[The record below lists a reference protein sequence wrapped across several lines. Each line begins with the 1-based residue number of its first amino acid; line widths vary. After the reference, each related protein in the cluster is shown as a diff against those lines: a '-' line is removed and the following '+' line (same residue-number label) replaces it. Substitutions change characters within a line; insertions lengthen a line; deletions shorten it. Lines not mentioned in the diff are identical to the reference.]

1 MVLSQIWQYPIKS
14 CGGIR
19 LDESRLDQFG
29 LAGDRRW
36 MLVDKQGHMVT
47 QRDCPKMCLIQ
58 VLEQAPGLVVSAPGL
73 ERLNIMPPSETQYIE
88 VQVWQDK
95 CQAWLADDLVHQWF
109 SDYLQRDVRLVWFAE
124 DVKRQVDLNY
134 ARPGDQVAFA
144 DGFPLLLISQASL
157 DDLNARLSMP
167 IEIQRFRPN
176 LVIEGA
182 EAYAEDHHKAIQ
194 IGDVVLPIVKPC
206 ARCSIPSINLQTATR
221 SVEPTRTLAQYR
233 KQNAEIVF
241 GQNLLAP
248 KQGEIAVGMSATWLI

>member
-14 CGGIR
+14 CGGIS
-19 LDESRLDQFG
+19 LDKTLLDQFG

-36 MLVDKQGHMVT
+36 MLVDKLGRMVT

-58 VLEQAPGLVVSAPGL
+58 VLEQAPGLVVSVPGF
-73 ERLNIMPPSETQYIE
+73 ESLNIMPPNETQYIE
-88 VQVWQDK
+88 VQVWHDK
-95 CQAWLADDLVHQWF
+95 CQARLADELVHQWF
-109 SDYLQRDVRLVWFAE
+109 SEFLQREVRLVWFAA
-124 DVKRQVDLNY
+124 DAKRQVDLNY

-167 IEIQRFRPN
+167 IEMQRFRPN
-176 LVIEGA
+176 LVIEGG
-182 EAYAEDHHKAIQ
+182 EPYAEDHHKAIQ
-194 IGDVVLPIVKPC
+194 IGEVVLPIVKPC
-206 ARCSIPSINLQTATR
+206 ARCSIPSINLHTATR

-233 KQNAEIVF
+233 KQNGEIMF

-248 KQGEIAVGMSATWLI
+248 KQGEIAVGMRVKWLI